1 MPSPAEQQPMAAP
14 LPSLCIFG
22 DSHIASV
29 RQALDA
35 GLLPYVSDH
44 LEFWGAY
51 GPAFRQF
58 EYQDNTVLPR
68 KDAEEMVAMI
78 NGHGR
83 LALRGDAFSAYLFY
97 GARLRI
103 ADFLPPML
111 ATLRQGGHLSA
122 AVRQRV
128 VRRFLEGRKSYRIA
142 QQFARANPGVS
153 VTFAPAPLLTLGV
166 GVPEKTWPEA
176 EGATADERA
185 EALGW
190 LDAEAGLDGITLL
203 HQPEETIVQGC
214 WTDPHFA
221 ATGPGS
227 EDDPVHKSPAFAA
240 LMLSRYRALLAG

>member
-1 MPSPAEQQPMAAP
+1 MPSPAEQVSAAP

-29 RQALDA
+29 KQALDA
-35 GLLPYVSDH
+35 GLLPYVTDH

-58 EYQDNTVLPR
+58 EFQDNTVLPR
-68 KDAEEMVAMI
+68 KDAAEMVAMI
-78 NGHGR
+78 NGLGR
-83 LALRGDAFSAYLFY
+83 EVLRGDAFAAYLFY

-122 AVRQRV
+122 AVRHRV

-142 QQFARANPGVS
+142 QQFARTNPGVS

-166 GVPEKTWPEA
+166 GLPEKTWPEA
-176 EGATADERA
+176 EGASAGERA
-185 EALGW
+185 EVLGW
-190 LDAEAGLDGITLL
+190 LDAEAAADGITLL
-203 HQPEETIVQGC
+203 HQPEETIVEGC
-214 WTDPHFA
+214 WTDPRFA

-227 EDDPVHKSPAFAA
+227 EEDPVHKSPEFAA
-240 LMLSRYRALLAG
+240 LMLTRYRALQAG